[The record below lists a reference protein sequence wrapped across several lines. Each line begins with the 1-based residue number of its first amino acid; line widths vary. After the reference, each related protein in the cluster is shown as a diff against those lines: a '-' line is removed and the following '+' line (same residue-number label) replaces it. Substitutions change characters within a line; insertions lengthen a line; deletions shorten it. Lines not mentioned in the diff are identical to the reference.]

1 MLIGLGKSLW
11 KNTTAKRKI
20 DMAWYEDPVMFT
32 VVSVLIISFS
42 YIIIS
47 IVRRIRI

>member
-1 MLIGLGKSLW
+1 MV
-11 KNTTAKRKI
+11 
-20 DMAWYEDPVMFT
+20 WYEDPVLFT

-47 IVRRIRI
+47 VVRRIRI